1 VHPIAEKPYDRKGI
15 PPLLWYSL
23 RDKIEITTLGR
34 GNSEERE
41 FYGAAT
47 LSDRNVDLKI
57 PGFSAGRELLH

>member
-1 VHPIAEKPYDRKGI
+1 MARTKTQRQKRY

-23 RDKIEITTLGR
+23 RDKIGTTNLGR

-41 FYGAAT
+41 FYRAAT